1 MKVKAAVIDQP
12 GDAWDVREIELLED
26 DIRPDEV
33 LVKMQAAGLCHT
45 DEHIREGELPAR
57 HPFVGG
63 HEGSAVAVKVG
74 TEVRGVAPGDHLVL
88 TFRPSCGLCQFCSD
102 GLSHLCEKIQSVQQ
116 GDSHPRFIQD
126 EQRLNAQSLLGTFA
140 QYSVVPV
147 TSCVVIPKDIPFDVA
162 ALLGCAVPTGYGAAV
177 HAARITPGDHC
188 IIVGAG
194 GVGMN
199 AVQGAK
205 VAGAASV
212 TVVDLSEHKRQVAL
226 EFGADATF
234 SSLSAAKDYVASTHG
249 ANGVDAVIL
258 TVPVS
263 QLVEDALDVLKA
275 GGRLVLPALG
285 DPTRFRLDLPINRI
299 VMNDIT
305 IRGTVMGSSSLR
317 RDIPRIVAL
326 YQQGKYKL
334 DELITHRFA
343 LEEISSGYVQLHTG
357 NMVRGVIDYTLNGR

>member
-1 MKVKAAVIDQP
+1 MKIKAAVIDQP
-12 GDAWDVREIELLED
+12 GDAWQVRDIELIED

-57 HPFVGG
+57 YPFVGG

-74 TEVRGVAPGDHLVL
+74 SEVRGIKPGDHLVL
-88 TFRPSCGLCQFCSD
+88 TFRPSCGVCQFCSN
-102 GLSHLCEKIQSVQQ
+102 GRSHLCEKIQNIQQ
-116 GDSHPRFIQD
+116 GDDNPRFV
-126 EQRLNAQSLLGTFA
+126 EGAQRLNAQSLLGTFA
-140 QYSVVPV
+140 QYSVVPA
-147 TSCVVIPKDIPFDVA
+147 TSCVVIPKNIPFDVA

-177 HAARITPGDHC
+177 HAAQITPGDHC
-188 IIVGAG
+188 IIAGAG

-212 TVVDLSEHKRQVAL
+212 SVVDLSEHKLQVAK

-234 SSLSAAKDYVASTHG
+234 TTLKAAKEYVASVHG
-249 ANGVDAVIL
+249 IDGVDAVIL

-263 QLVEDALDVLKA
+263 QLVDDALDVLKA

-285 DPTRFRLDLPINRI
+285 DPARFRLDLPINRI

-305 IRGTVMGSSSLR
+305 IRGTVMGSSGLR

-343 LEEISSGYVQLHTG
+343 LEDITTGYAQLHSG
-357 NMVRGVIDYTLNGR
+357 DIVRGVIDYNLTMN